1 MFEKSS
7 VVGVVSL
14 AVLATFIG
22 FNLAQGDETN
32 ANDATLVRS
41 ENTPGNET
49 APNQVVSPGQS
60 VDGMRPFKLQRR
72 QAMSFDR
79 RPSKKRQKIVGD
91 LLGAIGNAAQIANI
105 ATREKNPEE
114 KREIVEENREHVV
127 EEKREIAEDKR
138 EVAEDKREQ
147 KLELAEEAE
156 EDREPWWR
164 GRV

>member
-1 MFEKSS
+1 MFEKST

-22 FNLAQGDETN
+22 FNSAQGDETN
-32 ANDATLVRS
+32 ANDATLERS
-41 ENTPGNET
+41 ENNPGNET

-60 VDGMRPFKLQRR
+60 VDGMRRFKLQRR
-72 QAMSFDR
+72 QATSFDR

-91 LLGAIGNAAQIANI
+91 VLGLIGNAAQLGSI

-114 KREIVEENREHVV
+114 RREIVEENREHAV
-127 EEKREIAEDKR
+127 EEKREIDEDKR
-138 EVAEDKREQ
+138 EHAENKREE

-156 EDREPWWR
+156 EDREGPWW